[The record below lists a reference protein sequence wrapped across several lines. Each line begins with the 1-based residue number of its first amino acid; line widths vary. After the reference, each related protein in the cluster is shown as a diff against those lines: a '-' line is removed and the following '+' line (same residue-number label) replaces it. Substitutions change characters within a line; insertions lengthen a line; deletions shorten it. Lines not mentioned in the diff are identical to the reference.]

1 MKTIDLDRITVRVG
15 KTPEKTNLAPRKA
28 NCQPRTDGKVEEE
41 TEEGLHTFIDKMDA
55 IAYGV
60 EARYELI
67 TGHSEKITKETVAI
81 ARQLGIPEDEIEKW
95 AALRLM
101 RDMEKVSV
109 IKHFIENM
117 EGSFLAILAKG
128 RI

>member
-1 MKTIDLDRITVRVG
+1 MKTLKLNRTAIEVG
-15 KTPEKTNLAPRKA
+15 KTP
-28 NCQPRTDGKVEEE
+28 GKVSCALNARGKIEKE
-41 TEEGLHTFIDKMDA
+41 TKEGLHTFIDKMDA

-101 RDMEKVSV
+101 RDMEKVNV